1 MPATP
6 TLFLNRFQRKY
17 SMVHG
22 DEGGNPAAERQSF
35 MIIQFLEGKKGEGGE
50 VTDLPKFGVA
60 R

>member
-35 MIIQFLEGKKGEGGE
+35 MIIQFLEGKKGEGG
-50 VTDLPKFGVA
+50 GGN
-60 R
+60 